1 MITIPLPAACTAKKL
16 VPCGELVASGGL
28 AIVIVQH
35 PAEFLLASDTPTFG
49 QGLRRFDEFVLNPLV
64 IASTVIMNEEN
75 RDGFAEMPFAEEDE
89 PA

>member
-1 MITIPLPAACTAKKL
+1 MWRI
-16 VPCGELVASGGL
+16 GASGGL

-35 PAEFLLASDTPTFG
+35 PAEFLLASDTPAFG

-75 RDGFAEMPFAEEDE
+75 RDGFAEMSFAEEDQ